1 MKIIGKIASVFM
13 LVLIT
18 SCGGSGEET
27 IRIST
32 PEGLAKAKEL
42 MVSSFGPDLEI
53 HKLRLNSSEDLS
65 SDLGS
70 IEVNYLKDGK
80 LYTRTYKSK
89 TNYTETILE
98 DEELRSKNF
107 QSEFFIKNAQGKL
120 KISDIDVNAIMA
132 NIDKAV
138 TLVSE
143 EIEVKNYQVRNYY
156 LSVDPKTNKVTADF
170 ELHVTKPDNKSIEG
184 RNIVTNFYE
193 VNFSSDEEG
202 NVAIED

>member
-1 MKIIGKIASVFM
+1 MKIIGRIASVFM

-18 SCGGSGEET
+18 SCGGSSEET

-53 HKLRLNSSEDLS
+53 YKLRLNSAEDLS
-65 SDLGS
+65 SDLGTLAIS
-70 IEVNYLKDGK
+70 YHKDGK
-80 LYTRTYKSK
+80 LYTRTYNSK
-89 TNYTETILE
+89 TDYKEAALGE
-98 DEELRSKNF
+98 EELQSKNF
-107 QSEFFIKNAQGKL
+107 QSAFFIKNAQGKL
-120 KISDIDVNAIMA
+120 KVSDIDVTAIMA

-138 TLVSE
+138 ALVSE

-156 LSVDPKTNKVTADF
+156 LSVDSKTNKVTADF
-170 ELHVTKPDNKSIEG
+170 ELHVTKPDNKSVEG

-193 VNFSSDEEG
+193 VKFSSDEEG
-202 NVAIED
+202 NVTIKD